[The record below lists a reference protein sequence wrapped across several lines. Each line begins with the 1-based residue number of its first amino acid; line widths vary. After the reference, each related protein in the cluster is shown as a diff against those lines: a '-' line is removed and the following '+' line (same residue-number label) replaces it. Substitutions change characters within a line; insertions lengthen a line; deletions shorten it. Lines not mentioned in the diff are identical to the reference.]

1 MDIRKNYRNLTA
13 AERALFVQ
21 ALYHLKQTGFVDQFA
36 ELHLRRFDE
45 NIHGSSHFLPWHR
58 EMLLRFERELQTF
71 NLGITVPYW
80 DWTVDRSPSDPLWAN
95 SFLGQFNSA
104 WRLRRALGSSTLP
117 TAQQVQS
124 NQARDRYLQFWPG
137 LEQIHNRPHVW
148 VGGVMASGAS
158 PGDPAFYLHHCCI
171 DMLWAQWQLAHP
183 GVPFEQT
190 AANDGLNSPLREW
203 PDRTPADVLDHHALG
218 YQYDWEPAIE
228 PEHPPIGRYSDALL
242 LLLS

>member
-13 AERALFVQ
+13 AERELFVQ

-36 ELHLRRFDE
+36 EIHRRRFFE
-45 NIHGSSHFLPWHR
+45 NIHGTSHFLPWHR
-58 EMLLRFERELQTF
+58 EMLLRFERELQAFDTS
-71 NLGITVPYW
+71 ITIPYW

-104 WRLRRALGSSTLP
+104 WRLGRALSGRLP
-117 TAQQVQS
+117 TAQQVQT
-124 NQARDRYLQFWPG
+124 NQTRARYLQFWSE
-137 LEQIHNRPHVW
+137 LERPIHNWPHEW
-148 VGGVMASGAS
+148 VGGVMVDVAS
-158 PGDPAFYLHHCCI
+158 PGDPVFYLHHCCI

-190 AANDGLNSPLREW
+190 RADDGLNSPLREW

-218 YQYDWEPAIE
+218 YQYDREPPVE
-228 PEHPPIGRYSDALL
+228 PERPLTGCHSEALL
-242 LLLS
+242 LLS